1 MSLNY
6 SKLRGKIVEK
16 CGTLEEFSRQ
26 IDMTPTSIG
35 RKIANKSEWK
45 QSEIIKACGIL
56 GLETS
61 KIPDYFFAV

>member
-45 QSEIIKACGIL
+45 QSEIIKACDIL